1 MRQML
6 LGGVAQVLIGPI
18 IGMVGGFMLLFGGIF
33 LAIAWS
39 AGPQPWLDSRRYAP
53 VTAHVDGRIVES
65 WSAIEFDPQDLP
77 RDKLNWQPYSKI
89 SPCVIVEYSGDWG
102 AAPRRSFCGNRF
114 QFREDFRFDD
124 WHTMAPGVPFAFLRD
139 ASGFSMPEIRMSK
152 AALDWIE
159 THPPRSTFML
169 SKPPPTSAL
178 GALRE
183 QLDRPLDVAVSSW
196 TTPFPS
202 FPLAYDPQHP
212 DEAMPA
218 QWVEDRR
225 QGFWWGGLIFTLILA
240 VPGIY
245 VWRLGWS
252 FLTGLSGVIL
262 WLFTLLPL
270 CALPWW
276 SEMLP
281 RLLGHVNRD
290 WAEIGSAMLDDINR
304 VTRFSMGAPDDALQA
319 HGERLVWHIDQG
331 AYADTF
337 GKIHFSLPQPMPA
350 TPEAALGALRA
361 QASAQMH
368 GMDSATRAA
377 MFKRLRQQFDAF
389 AREAQN
395 VFTDAAQDTLR
406 DADADAAAHRAAR
419 DFLIFASGGGYAED
433 QLDKIEVKPRTN

>member
-1 MRQML
+1 ML
-6 LGGVAQVLIGPI
+6 LGGVAQVLVGPI
-18 IGMVGGFMLLFGGIF
+18 IGMVGGFMLLFGGVF

-39 AGPQPWLDSRRYAP
+39 TGPQPWLDSHRYAP
-53 VTAHVDGRIVES
+53 VTAQIPGRIVES
-65 WSAIEFDPQDLP
+65 WAAIEFDPQDLP

-89 SPCVIVEYSGDWG
+89 SPCVVVEYSGDWG
-102 AAPRRSFCGNRF
+102 AQRRSFCGNRF

-124 WHTMAPGVPFAFLRD
+124 WHTMAPVVPFAFLRD

-152 AALDWIE
+152 AALDWLD
-159 THPPRSTFML
+159 THPPRDTFML
-169 SKPPPTSAL
+169 SKPPPSSAL

-196 TTPFPS
+196 STPFPA
-202 FPLAYDPQHP
+202 FQLAYDPQHP
-212 DEAMPA
+212 DDAMPA

-225 QGFWWGGLIFTLILA
+225 QGFWWGSLIFTVILV

-245 VWRLGWS
+245 VWRLGWN
-252 FLTGLSGVIL
+252 FLTGQSGVLL

-270 CALPWW
+270 CAMPWW

-304 VTRFSMGAPDDALQA
+304 VTRFSMGTPDDALQA
-319 HGERLVWHIDQG
+319 HGERLVWHIDHG

-337 GKIHFSLPQPMPA
+337 GKIHFSLPQAAPA

-361 QASAQMH
+361 QTSAQML

-377 MFKRLRQQFDAF
+377 IFKRLRQQFDAF
-389 AREAQN
+389 ARAAQT

-406 DADADAAAHRAAR
+406 DAGADAAAHRAAK
-419 DFLIFASGGGYAED
+419 DFLIFASGGGYYED
-433 QLDKIEVKPRTN
+433 KLDAIEVKPRSN